1 MVTETEQPKTYRI
14 ACEDCGVVK
23 VYHTPIGIRYF
34 EDMHF
39 GHRVT
44 LKDQEKAEEAK
55 IIEVAENLPSS
66 IVETPP
72 RVITVNPKRVE
83 LDSRAAELEAVAQ
96 QEKVVENL
104 QKLLEQHTKMEQVA
118 APVNVSPSPPVS
130 VSVTSPVT
138 APTPPV
144 AVPIQVPTEV
154 SVVQVEEETKE
165 DATVLLAKDAFIKE
179 GEKYRQESVRISQ
192 SLKEFRWKIQPPYVI
207 SILFDDSLGIQST
220 TGTISRELLSKV
232 ENLGYQF
239 VAVEAPEGVPTAWFR
254 KGVVAANVDLS

>member
-14 ACEDCGVVK
+14 SCEDCGVVK

-39 GHRVT
+39 GHRVV
-44 LKDQEKAEEAK
+44 LKDQDKAEEAK
-55 IIEVAENLPSS
+55 AIEVAENLPSS
-66 IVETPP
+66 VVEAP
-72 RVITVNPKRVE
+72 RVITINPKRVE
-83 LDSRAAELEAVAQ
+83 VDARAVELEAVAQ

-118 APVNVSPSPPVS
+118 SPVIPTVS
-130 VSVTSPVT
+130 VSVAPPVT
-138 APTPPV
+138 VSPPETVPAPL
-144 AVPIQVPTEV
+144 PTEV
-154 SVVQVEEETKE
+154 SVVQVEEAQEVKE
-165 DATVLLAKDAFIKE
+165 DPTVLLAKDAFIKE
-179 GEKYRQESVRISQ
+179 GEKYRQESIRISQ
-192 SLKEFRWKIQPPYVI
+192 SLKEFRWKIEPPYVI

-232 ENLGYQF
+232 EELGYQF

-254 KGVVAANVDLS
+254 KGVVATNVDLS